1 MLTHRWRCPTD
12 ELAQHNHNGSASSS
26 GSHYHYIFANK
37 AGSPINPNVGIN
49 ISASQTPCAT
59 SFRDNWGGENYSIV
73 GTTTSATLGKT
84 ASNGSH
90 THTVTTNNNGNNVAH
105 NNMQPYIVV
114 YRYRRKA

>member
-1 MLTHRWRCPTD
+1 MPTE

-37 AGSPINPNVGIN
+37 AGSPTNPNVGIN

-84 ASNGSH
+84 SSNGSH

>member
-1 MLTHRWRCPTD
+1 MNW
-12 ELAQHNHNGSASSS
+12 HNIITMDLQVHQD
-26 GSHYHYIFANK
+26 HIIIIFLLIKHYIFANK